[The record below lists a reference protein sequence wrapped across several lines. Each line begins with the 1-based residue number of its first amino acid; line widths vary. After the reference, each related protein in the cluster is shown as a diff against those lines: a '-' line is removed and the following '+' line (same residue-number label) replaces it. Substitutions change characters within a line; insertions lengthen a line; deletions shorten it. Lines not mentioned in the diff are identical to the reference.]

1 MMAVGD
7 ECVCSGNN
15 STIRKQ
21 LEKNGGHRTR
31 ANRLKTGLVGWG
43 AGWVFQEIAF
53 NAMN

>member
-1 MMAVGD
+1 MMSVGD
-7 ECVCSGNN
+7 ECVCRESD
-15 STIRKQ
+15 STRERQ

-43 AGWVFQEIAF
+43 WVFQEIAF